1 MCAYFHDASDFL
13 RDYNWDWG
21 SWCSHIF
28 PHFKTNRDQE
38 SHRPTLVS
46 IPCSRNYLQFKSSE
60 QEQEHIDYLKVNIIR
75 LDNHLQ
81 GAGRSLNEGAI
92 KQEWVVVTSKHHPC
106 NLTISPNLPGYNCS
120 IWSKVSHWA
129 FFECTTWQLGATL
142 PYLIFVI
149 LFTLT
154 YFESW
159 KFFTRKVCRSTTNG
173 AQSSNFRFFLEFF
186 TLSQKFYT
194 HGVTG
199 VPDKKKS

>member
-1 MCAYFHDASDFL
+1 MILNALVGSLFMFPLQKSSPSPNELPNTCVLIFMMLQTFV

-21 SWCSHIF
+21 SGCSHIF

-38 SHRPTLVS
+38 SHRATLVS

-120 IWSKVSHWA
+120 IWSKVSYWA

-142 PYLIFVI
+142 P
-149 LFTLT
+149 
-154 YFESW
+154 
-159 KFFTRKVCRSTTNG
+159 G
-173 AQSSNFRFFLEFF
+173 
-186 TLSQKFYT
+186 
-194 HGVTG
+194 
-199 VPDKKKS
+199 